1 MLKYFIVD
9 IIFYVIMLSFYVII
23 LLFYVIMLLLRIFH
37 VATQFYLLN
46 FQEGADL
53 IIDVELERQ

>member
-1 MLKYFIVD
+1 
-9 IIFYVIMLSFYVII
+9 MLSFYVII

-53 IIDVELERQ
+53 ITDVELERQ